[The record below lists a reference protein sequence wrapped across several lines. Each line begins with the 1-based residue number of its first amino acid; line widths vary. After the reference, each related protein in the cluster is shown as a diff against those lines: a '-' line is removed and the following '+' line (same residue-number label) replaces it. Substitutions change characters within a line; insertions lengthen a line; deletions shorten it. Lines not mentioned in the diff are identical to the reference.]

1 MGALTFPLVAFVAL
15 VPYMI
20 YEYRRYGSIPAWK
33 SFVVFSLILYAICAY
48 YMVILPLPESRTAVV
63 AYAAHPQL
71 VPFEFVGEFRQAA
84 AAADLSLTDPMSWFR
99 FVAKSSVYTE
109 LFNVLLTFPIGFF
122 VHYLFGGKWWHSVIA
137 GFCTSLFFEL
147 TQLSGLYGIYEHPYR
162 LFDVDDLIINTT
174 GAFLGYVCTLPVCR
188 ALPQIDDVNAR
199 ALERGRSY
207 PSVTR
212 RALALLID
220 LAMAYVL
227 TYLIRNVL
235 FGLGATLG
243 STERLATTTAAVSL
257 LLVLLPPLA
266 HGGTLGERILRMR
279 VVMAD
284 GTNAPWWRI
293 LGRKALVWWAL
304 FLLPAWVIQL
314 FPGYSFH
321 GVPLWGVRMVV
332 WGVWFTWAIS
342 LIARVVA
349 AKVGKHSL
357 VMLNAW
363 ATGTR
368 IMSEPEIEA
377 VLAAADAAAGTG
389 MGAEPAIAD
398 GEAVSELTPGTDEP
412 NVPAVSAADPDEDEF

>member
-48 YMVILPLPESRTAVV
+48 YMVILPLPASRTAVV

-84 AAADLSLTDPMSWFR
+84 AAAGLSLTDPMSWFR

-199 ALERGRSY
+199 AIERGRSY

-235 FGLGATLG
+235 FGLGAALG

-284 GTNAPWWRI
+284 GTNAPWWRT

-377 VLAAADAAAGTG
+377 VLAAADAAAGAG

-398 GEAVSELTPGTDEP
+398 GEAVAELTQGADEP
-412 NVPAVSAADPDEDEF
+412 NVPVVGAADPDEDEF